1 MRLHGGCVL
10 PLLFGGLSEA
20 FSVAVVWMVA
30 SPGAKVD
37 VFLGGHVLARVCHE
51 CA

>member
-1 MRLHGGCVL
+1 M
-10 PLLFGGLSEA
+10 PLIFGGLRKA

-30 SPGAKVD
+30 STGAKVD
-37 VFLGGHVLARVCHE
+37 VFVGGYVLARVCRE